1 VEFAFRR
8 ARFVR
13 RQRGVVSKERR
24 AIGAHILY
32 CVAHV
37 AIDMR
42 MVLWWQRADTH
53 EFLGADLDDRNAEVV
68 VEMRND
74 FVCHDGIRC
83 RADGRCSRFIGAVN
97 RTEVNARDDRRS

>member
-1 VEFAFRR
+1 MELAFRR
-8 ARFVR
+8 PRFVR

-32 CVAHV
+32 RVAHV

-68 VEMRND
+68 MEMRND
-74 FVCHDGIRC
+74 FVCHAAIRSGADC
-83 RADGRCSRFIGAVN
+83 RSTRL
-97 RTEVNARDDRRS
+97 